1 MRKKVLSFLLT
12 LFSLGLGYC
21 AGPAEK
27 YKGTRDTQQIVLEH
41 SYVPGNVVGIRDIEG
56 NQKFKGLTF
65 MELIFY
71 EEKT

>member
-27 YKGTRDTQQIVLEH
+27 YKGTGDTQQIVLEH
-41 SYVPGNVVGIRDIEG
+41 SYVPGNV
-56 NQKFKGLTF
+56 
-65 MELIFY
+65 
-71 EEKT
+71 